1 MYGIVFDYGSAR
13 FIEVAVVSLEDDRLR
28 FIPRGGS
35 DAIDVKRQGSEWISE
50 TGDAFAVGFIAPV
63 LGGVGAQLVA
73 A

>member
-13 FIEVAVVSLEDDRLR
+13 FIEVAVFGLEANRLR
-28 FIPRGGS
+28 LIPKGGS
-35 DAIDVKRQGSEWISE
+35 DAIELKRKGSEWISE
-50 TGDAFAVGFIAPV
+50 TGDAFAVGFIAPI